1 MGRGLK
7 IFSFQI
13 FSLIFF
19 INLPA
24 FLTLASEDP
33 VDASFIS
40 FLSGTKASAPLE
52 DTRNWKSQLLQHLKA
67 TEGKKKAADISVLK
81 LSTNLPLSVRE
92 RLLRVEELYRKY
104 RMEHHTSRWF
114 RETQIPKAI
123 DEAVAEIKKHRSL
136 LPPEVCA
143 PTEPGND
150 IERIFVRSEMP
161 ETDEKKLENPQATSK
176 ATELSATRPAD
187 YGPQK
192 AAELAKDIVRAEQ
205 YDANPKVVSR
215 KESGLA
221 PAKADISQWSGT
233 KEAPLTLK
241 GVVFHHSAGGE
252 DATIKTIQDSHLNA
266 NEWSDIGYHFAI
278 DHEGNIFEGRSLEH
292 QGAHAGPIGNQDTI
306 GVVFIGNHHPVDDV
320 TNPSGYL
327 NEREGTPSPAAVK
340 AAVSLLLALQNSE
353 ADLYKSTES
362 IPTIKLDI
370 QSVVGHIH
378 HKATNCPGEACL
390 PLVGA
395 LNEIAKGLVK

>member
-1 MGRGLK
+1 MGRVLK
-7 IFSFQI
+7 IFRFQI
-13 FSLIFF
+13 FPLVFL

-24 FLTLASEDP
+24 FSILASEDP

-52 DTRNWKSQLLQHLKA
+52 DTRTWKSQLLQHLKA
-67 TEGKKKAADISVLK
+67 TEGKKRATKISVLK
-81 LSTNLPLSVRE
+81 LSTNLPFSVRE

-143 PTEPGND
+143 PTKTGND
-150 IERIFVRSEMP
+150 IERIFVRSEASKP
-161 ETDEKKLENPQATSK
+161 KAEKPQATPK
-176 ATELSATRPAD
+176 ATELSATRPED
-187 YGPQK
+187 YSPQK
-192 AAELAKDIVRAEQ
+192 AAELAKDLIRAGQ

-233 KEAPLTLK
+233 KENPLSLK

-252 DATIKTIQDSHLNA
+252 SATIKTIQNLHLNA
-266 NEWSDIGYHFAI
+266 NKWSDIGYHFAI
-278 DHEGNIFEGRSLEH
+278 DHEGKIYAGRSLEYR
-292 QGAHAGPIGNQDTI
+292 GAHAGTKLGNRDTI
-306 GVVFIGNHHPVDDV
+306 GVVFIGNHHPFDAV
-320 TNPSGYL
+320 TNQSGYM

-340 AAVSLLLALQNSE
+340 AAVSLLRALQNSE
-353 ADLYKSTES
+353 TDLYKSTES

-378 HKATNCPGEACL
+378 HKATNCPGKACL